1 MQIHMKAFKTV
12 TSSLSPIPWRRV
24 QARQVLAFKAAQA
37 LIQTRAV
44 CERIHLQADDRRMA

>member
-1 MQIHMKAFKTV
+1 MQIHMKAFETV